1 MTFNF
6 QLYFSGRKKQKVLF
20 HHKGLY
26 TELLLLAQQTR
37 HTEVSVLTS
46 EGSAPYLSVP
56 FPFEANEAKLKAGR
70 HLGAAAPSASCTAQ
84 QGFGAQP
91 KE

>member
-1 MTFNF
+1 MI
-6 QLYFSGRKKQKVLF
+6 LSIYIESSHHF
-20 HHKGLY
+20 HPSCEHSAKPL
-26 TELLLLAQQTR
+26 Q

>member
-1 MTFNF
+1 MILL
-6 QLYFSGRKKQKVLF
+6 LYI
-20 HHKGLY
+20 Y
-26 TELLLLAQQTR
+26 TESSHHFHPSRKHSAKPLQ

-46 EGSAPYLSVP
+46 EGLAPYLGVP